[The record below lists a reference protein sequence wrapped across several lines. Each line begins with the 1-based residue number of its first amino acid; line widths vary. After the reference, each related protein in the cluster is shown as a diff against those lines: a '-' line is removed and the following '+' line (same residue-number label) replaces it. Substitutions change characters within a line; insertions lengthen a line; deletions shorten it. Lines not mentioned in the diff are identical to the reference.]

1 MPRAEAQRELL
12 ASRRDVWSFVAEPYH
27 LPDWWPGLAGVE
39 PDRRGLAPGAR
50 WQVRGTDRP
59 TLLRRPRAAGMLLV
73 RRVEEPT
80 LVTWHL
86 TADRLD
92 VELRLD
98 AAGADRTLATL
109 TVSSPWMVA
118 FRRSLPRKALSRL
131 HALCQTAAEL

>member
-1 MPRAEAQRELL
+1 VPSVEAARELL

-39 PDRRGLAPGAR
+39 PDRRGLSAGAR
-50 WQVRGTDRP
+50 WRVWATDRP
-59 TLLRRPRAAGMLLV
+59 TLLGRSQAVGMLLV
-73 RRVEEPT
+73 QRVEEPS
-80 LVTWHL
+80 LVAWHL
-86 TADRLD
+86 TAERLD

-131 HALCQTAAEL
+131 HDLCQTGAEL